1 LLKDWGFIV
10 FDDLPSPFMVG
21 SVKVWPCASR
31 PGLSHFIA
39 FEGKPYY
46 FASKNAAILFARDKQ
61 AMDDE
66 ENLCD

>member
-1 LLKDWGFIV
+1 LIKDWGIIV

-21 SVKVWPCASR
+21 SVKVWPVHGR
-31 PGLSHFIA
+31 PEFSHFIA

-46 FASKNAAILFARDKQ
+46 FKGKNAAILFARDKQ
-61 AMDDE
+61 SMEDQ

>member
-1 LLKDWGFIV
+1 
-10 FDDLPSPFMVG
+10 MVG
-21 SVKVWPCASR
+21 FVKVWPCASR